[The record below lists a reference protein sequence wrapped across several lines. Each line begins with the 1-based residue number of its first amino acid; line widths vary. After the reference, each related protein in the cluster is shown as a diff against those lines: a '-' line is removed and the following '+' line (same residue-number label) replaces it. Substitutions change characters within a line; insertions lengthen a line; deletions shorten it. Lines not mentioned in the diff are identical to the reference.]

1 MSVEEKVKEIVM
13 DKLNVTAEQ
22 VTPEA
27 SFVEDLG
34 ADSLDQAELVLA
46 LEDEFSLQISDKDS
60 ENLKTVGAAID
71 YIQAHA
77 KPGSLQLLKGHFA
90 SSPLVT
96 KGPVQAQ

>member
-46 LEDEFSLQISDKDS
+46 LEDEFNLQISDKDS
-60 ENLKTVGAAID
+60 ENLKTVGSAIE
-71 YIQAHA
+71 YIN
-77 KPGSLQLLKGHFA
+77 GH
-90 SSPLVT
+90 T
-96 KGPVQAQ
+96 N

>member
-1 MSVEEKVKEIVM
+1 MSVEEKIKEIIM
-13 DKLNVTAEQ
+13 DKLNVSADQ

-60 ENLKTVGAAID
+60 ESLKTVGSAIS
-71 YIQAHA
+71 YIKAHA
-77 KPGSLQLLKGHFA
+77 KK
-90 SSPLVT
+90 
-96 KGPVQAQ
+96 